1 MRKTLFF
8 FALLFLALI
17 CVYSLAVMP
26 FSLQKTG
33 EPDDVC
39 LQFWHVDS
47 FEGGTG
53 SRRAYLQ
60 RLSKSFCADL
70 LKKSGAR
77 VTVDVKQLTPLAQNE
92 LFKKGIYPDVISFG
106 AGVQVPYERLV
117 KLDFTAGEVGVY
129 NGEPYAAV
137 WAQGGYVCVTR
148 PENGDISGYIICE
161 QALANP
167 LLALKLSKT
176 LADAEI
182 ITLPAKDGVYEF
194 YRKKGYALVGTQRD
208 LYRLDGKLPIVVEP
222 LSGYNDLYCC
232 VCVLRSGTVG
242 ESSGSVGA
250 NVSGGVGG
258 SAASDGSDGGGS
270 GAKNEYDG
278 KKVKTALA
286 LARYITLS
294 EKACPSEVGFLNYKG
309 EAQNISAPISPL
321 NGYSP
326 KFGLSVFTA
335 EGQVAELKRL
345 SENLDEN
352 GQIVKNMLKRL
363 K

>member
-1 MRKTLFF
+1 MRKPLFF

-26 FSLQKTG
+26 FSLQKSG
-33 EPDDVC
+33 ESDDVC

-106 AGVQVPYERLV
+106 SGVQVPYERLV
-117 KLDFTAGEVGVY
+117 KLDFSAGEVGVY

-137 WAQGGYVCVTR
+137 WAQGGYVCITR
-148 PENGDISGYIICE
+148 PDDGDISGYIICE

-176 LADAEI
+176 LAGAEI
-182 ITLPAKDGVYEF
+182 ITLPAKEGVYEF

-232 VCVLRSGTVG
+232 VSVLQSGAGG
-242 ESSGSVGA
+242 ESSS
-250 NVSGGVGG
+250 SGGSGGGG
-258 SAASDGSDGGGS
+258 SGGGS
-270 GAKNEYDG
+270 GAKSEADG

-309 EAQNISAPISPL
+309 EAQNKSAPISPL

-326 KFGLSVFTA
+326 KFALSVFTA